1 MKKNT
6 LPRPVPW
13 LLFSLL
19 IVLLAFTAALARETH
34 TQHDHS
40 SDPSRGVTLLDGLID
55 LQFPITTD
63 SQAAQDFFNQGLV
76 LTYGFDHSDAEVS
89 YQEAAR
95 HDPNAAMAY
104 WGLAFVLGP
113 NINAPMNAAD
123 GPRAYALTQKALALA
138 KKASAKERALIEA
151 LATRYATEAPAD
163 RSSLDQ
169 AFADAM
175 RQVYRRFPADPNVAA
190 LFAESLMD
198 LHPWNYWTEDDQ
210 AQPWTPEIRTVLEKL
225 IAENP
230 RHPHGHHLYIHL
242 LENSPTPEATIK
254 SADVIR
260 NLVPAAGHLVHMAGH
275 AYYAAGLYHDCS
287 VVNEEAIGV
296 DKVIKATFDTEG
308 LYQLAYMP
316 HNLHF
321 LLASYMMEGRSREA
335 VAVARTLSAGVDQ
348 KMMRQPGL
356 ESLQQFYLTP
366 YYTLVRFGRWDELL
380 AESAPPADLKYPRAL
395 WHYARGIAF
404 TRKGDTGRA
413 EAELVQLKALAADA
427 SLAGMK
433 IWGLNRVSDLL
444 GVAVEALAGEIA
456 AARGAKE
463 EALAHFERGVALQDK
478 LAFDEPPTWYYPVR
492 QSLGTLFL
500 DLGRP
505 KEAEAVFRKDLQKNP
520 ENAWALYGLTQS
532 LKAQGKNDLAADMEQ
547 RFRRAW
553 SRADVKMNRPVF

>member
-1 MKKNT
+1 
-6 LPRPVPW
+6 
-13 LLFSLL
+13 
-19 IVLLAFTAALARETH
+19 
-34 TQHDHS
+34 
-40 SDPSRGVTLLDGLID
+40 
-55 LQFPITTD
+55 
-63 SQAAQDFFNQGLV
+63 
-76 LTYGFDHSDAEVS
+76 
-89 YQEAAR
+89 
-95 HDPNAAMAY
+95 
-104 WGLAFVLGP
+104 
-113 NINAPMNAAD
+113 
-123 GPRAYALTQKALALA
+123 
-138 KKASAKERALIEA
+138 
-151 LATRYATEAPAD
+151 
-163 RSSLDQ
+163 
-169 AFADAM
+169 
-175 RQVYRRFPADPNVAA
+175 
-190 LFAESLMD
+190 
-198 LHPWNYWTEDDQ
+198 
-210 AQPWTPEIRTVLEKL
+210 
-225 IAENP
+225 
-230 RHPHGHHLYIHL
+230 
-242 LENSPTPEATIK
+242 
-254 SADVIR
+254 
-260 NLVPAAGHLVHMAGH
+260 
-275 AYYAAGLYHDCS
+275 
-287 VVNEEAIGV
+287 
-296 DKVIKATFDTEG
+296 
-308 LYQLAYMP
+308 
-316 HNLHF
+316 
-321 LLASYMMEGRSREA
+321 
-335 VAVARTLSAGVDQ
+335 
-348 KMMRQPGL
+348 MMRQPGL

-492 QSLGTLFL
+492 QSLGTLLL

-532 LKAQGKNDLAADMEQ
+532 LKAQGNNDLAADTEQ

>member
-6 LPRPVPW
+6 PLGPVHGF
-13 LLFSLL
+13 LIALL
-19 IVLLAFTAALARETH
+19 IVFLAFTVTFAQETH
-34 TQHDHS
+34 GRHGHP

-76 LTYGFDHSDAEVS
+76 LTYGFDHADAEVS

-95 HDPNAAMAY
+95 HDPDAAMAY
-104 WGLAFVLGP
+104 WGASFVLGP
-113 NINAPMNAAD
+113 NINAPMNPAD
-123 GPRAYALTQKALALA
+123 GPRAYALSRKAQALA
-138 KKASAKERALIEA
+138 KKVSAKERALIEA
-151 LATRYATEAPAD
+151 LATRYASETPAD

-169 AFADAM
+169 AFVDAM
-175 RQVYRRFPADPNVAA
+175 RQVYRRYPEDPNIAA

-210 AQPWTPEIRTVLEKL
+210 AQPWTPEIRGVLEKL

-254 SADVIR
+254 SADIIR

-287 VVNEEAIGV
+287 LVNEEAIGV
-296 DKVIKATFDTEG
+296 DKVLKAAFDTEG

-335 VAVARTLSAGVDQ
+335 VAASRTLSAGVDR

-356 ESLQQFYLTP
+356 ESLQHFYLTP
-366 YYTLVRFGRWDELL
+366 YYALVRFGRWDEILI
-380 AESAPPADLKYPRAL
+380 EPAPSEDLKYPRAM
-395 WHYARGIAF
+395 WHYARGMAF
-404 TRKGDTGRA
+404 TRKGQNGPA
-413 EAELVQLKALAADA
+413 EAELAKLKSLAADEGMA
-427 SLAGMK
+427 EMK
-433 IWGLNRVSDLL
+433 IWDLNKVTDLL
-444 GVAVEALAGEIA
+444 GVASEALAGEIA

-463 EALAHFERGVALQDK
+463 DAVAHFERGIALQDK
-478 LAFDEPPTWYYPVR
+478 LAYDEPPTWYYPVR
-492 QSLGTLFL
+492 QSMGTLLL
-500 DLGRP
+500 DLDRVA
-505 KEAEAVFRKDLQKNP
+505 EAETVFRTDLRKNP
-520 ENAWALYGLTQS
+520 ENPWALYGLAQA
-532 LKAQGKNDLAADMEQ
+532 LKAQGKNTLAADAEQ

-553 SRADVKMNRPVF
+553 ARADVKMNRPVF

>member
-1 MKKNT
+1 
-6 LPRPVPW
+6 
-13 LLFSLL
+13 
-19 IVLLAFTAALARETH
+19 
-34 TQHDHS
+34 
-40 SDPSRGVTLLDGLID
+40 
-55 LQFPITTD
+55 
-63 SQAAQDFFNQGLV
+63 
-76 LTYGFDHSDAEVS
+76 
-89 YQEAAR
+89 
-95 HDPNAAMAY
+95 
-104 WGLAFVLGP
+104 
-113 NINAPMNAAD
+113 
-123 GPRAYALTQKALALA
+123 
-138 KKASAKERALIEA
+138 
-151 LATRYATEAPAD
+151 
-163 RSSLDQ
+163 
-169 AFADAM
+169 M
-175 RQVYRRFPADPNVAA
+175 RQVYRRFPDDPNVAA

-210 AQPWTPEIRTVLEKL
+210 AQPWTPEIRAVLEKL

-296 DKVIKATFDTEG
+296 DKVLKATFDTEG

-335 VAVARTLSAGVDQ
+335 VAAARTLSAGVDQ

-356 ESLQQFYLTP
+356 ESLQHFYLTP
-366 YYTLVRFGRWDELL
+366 YYSLVRFGRWDEIL
-380 AESAPPADLKYPRAL
+380 AEPAPPDDLKYPRAM
-395 WHYARGIAF
+395 WHYARGMAF
-404 TRKGDTGRA
+404 TRKGESGPA
-413 EAELVQLKALAADA
+413 EAELAKLKSLAADA
-427 SLAGMK
+427 SMERMK
-433 IWGLNRVSDLL
+433 IWDLNKVSDLL
-444 GVAVEALAGEIA
+444 GIADEALTGEIA

-478 LAFDEPPTWYYPVR
+478 LAYDEPPTWYYPVR
-492 QSLGTLFL
+492 QSMGTLLL
-500 DLGRP
+500 DLGRLE
-505 KEAEAVFRKDLQKNP
+505 EAEAVFRKDLQKNP
-520 ENAWALYGLTQS
+520 ENPWSLYGLTQA
-532 LKAQGKNDLAADMEQ
+532 LKAQGKNDLAVDAEQ

>member
-1 MKKNT
+1 
-6 LPRPVPW
+6 
-13 LLFSLL
+13 
-19 IVLLAFTAALARETH
+19 
-34 TQHDHS
+34 
-40 SDPSRGVTLLDGLID
+40 
-55 LQFPITTD
+55 
-63 SQAAQDFFNQGLV
+63 
-76 LTYGFDHSDAEVS
+76 
-89 YQEAAR
+89 
-95 HDPNAAMAY
+95 
-104 WGLAFVLGP
+104 
-113 NINAPMNAAD
+113 
-123 GPRAYALTQKALALA
+123 LTQKALALA

-169 AFADAM
+169 AFADGM

-335 VAVARTLSAGVDQ
+335 VAVARTLSAGVDK

-356 ESLQQFYLTP
+356 VSLQQFYLTP
-366 YYTLVRFGRWDELL
+366 YYTLVRFGHWDEIL
-380 AESAPPADLKYPRAL
+380 AEPAPPADLKYPRAL

-433 IWGLNRVSDLL
+433 IWDLNQVSDLL
-444 GVAVEALAGEIA
+444 GVAVEVLAGEIA
-456 AARGAKE
+456 AARGAKA

-492 QSLGTLFL
+492 QSLGTLLL
-500 DLGRP
+500 DLGRL
-505 KEAEAVFRKDLQKNP
+505 KEAEEVFRKDLQKNP
-520 ENAWALYGLTQS
+520 ENPWALYGLTQA
-532 LKAQGKNDLAADMEQ
+532 LKAQGENNLAADTEQ